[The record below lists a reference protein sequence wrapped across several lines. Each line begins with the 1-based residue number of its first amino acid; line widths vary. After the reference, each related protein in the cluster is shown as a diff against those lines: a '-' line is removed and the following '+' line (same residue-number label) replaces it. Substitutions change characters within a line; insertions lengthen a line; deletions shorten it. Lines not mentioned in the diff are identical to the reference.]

1 MIHLLKSSEVPPK
14 YSNKLPTFS
23 LRIFLTVGSN
33 TKFQYFLARFPDS
46 ELVLIFLSLSYFF
59 FSFKRYTR
67 YKLHSVNSG
76 YLHDCASKSELNLI
90 SSSVMLRAGTLPERA
105 YVNGTRHIL
114 ITRDTEDKSDC
125 TVGKCTGTVQVCLPR
140 LPVAFLQWVDL
151 NIQYGVN
158 VLCLIVKRTT

>member
-14 YSNKLPTFS
+14 YSNKLPTLS

-46 ELVLIFLSLSYFF
+46 ELVLIFLSLSQ
-59 FSFKRYTR
+59 RYTR

-90 SSSVMLRAGTLPERA
+90 SSSVMLRAGTLSERA
-105 YVNGTRHIL
+105 YVNDTRHIL

-125 TVGKCTGTVQVCLPR
+125 TVGKCAGTVQVCLPR